1 MALAQD
7 ERVVETQ
14 TTREAVPQEQLRE
27 ERPVTA
33 RDDHRMNMAER
44 FVWMVAG
51 VIIGLLAIRFLLRL
65 LGANPNN
72 GFVDFIYSI
81 SGIFAAPFF
90 GMFNYTVDT
99 GVGRFEFETLVA
111 MAVYALIAWL
121 IAKLVTIGRR

>member
-1 MALAQD
+1 MAMNQD

-14 TTREAVPQEQLRE
+14 TTREVVPEEQLRE

-51 VIIGLLAIRFLLRL
+51 IIIGLLAIRFLLRL
-65 LGANPNN
+65 LGANAGN
-72 GFVDFIYSI
+72 GFVDFIYSV
-81 SGIFAAPFF
+81 SGLFAAPFF
-90 GMFNYTVDT
+90 GMFNYAVDT

-111 MAVYALIAWL
+111 MAVYALVAWL